1 VVAQLIAPV
10 TQSVKVV
17 YRPIFLAV
25 IFLFCL
31 LASGSAQAAS
41 PQPKAKI
48 AAPPPDTVR
57 ILADADYG
65 DALAALIKK
74 AGQRIDLAMFI
85 FKTSPTRDNLPAGL
99 VRDLLA
105 ARQRGVEVRVILEY
119 SGHDQTITQAN
130 QETAQALTK
139 GGIAVFFDSPNRT
152 THAKLAVI
160 DRRYCLVGSHNL
172 TQSALKYNHEFSLLL
187 DNPAL
192 AEEILAYLETIL
204 K

>member
-1 VVAQLIAPV
+1 VAKLISPAS
-10 TQSVKVV
+10 QSGERIC
-17 YRPIFLAV
+17 RPISWAAV
-25 IFLFCL
+25 LLLCL
-31 LASGSAQAAS
+31 LTSGPALAAS
-41 PQPKAKI
+41 SQPKAKI
-48 AAPPPDTVR
+48 ASQPGTVR

-65 DALAALIKK
+65 EALAALIKN
-74 AGQRIDLAMFI
+74 ADQRIDLAMFI
-85 FKTSPTRDNLPAGL
+85 FKTSPGSNNLPAGL

-119 SGHDQTITQAN
+119 SGHDQTLNLAN
-130 QETAQALTK
+130 QETAQVLAK
-139 GGIAVFFDSPNRT
+139 GGIAVFFDSPGRT

-192 AEEILAYLETIL
+192 AEEIMAYLETIL